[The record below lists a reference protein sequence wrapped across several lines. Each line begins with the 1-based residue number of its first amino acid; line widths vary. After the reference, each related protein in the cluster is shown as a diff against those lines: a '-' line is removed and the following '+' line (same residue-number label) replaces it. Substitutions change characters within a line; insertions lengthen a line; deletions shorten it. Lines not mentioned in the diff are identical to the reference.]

1 MSALVNVRAERR
13 EKGRC
18 VTAYLIRRL
27 ATSIIVVLG
36 VSIFIF
42 FLLHTIY
49 PTPAQDILGP
59 RATQAAVHSWNK
71 QHGFLRPWL
80 VQYLTYMNHLIHGNL
95 GFSFKVNQSVAA
107 LFQERWLRS
116 AYLSGISLVVAVLIA
131 IPLGIYQAVRRNTIG
146 DNVVTSLAFV
156 TYAMPVFFLALILIQ
171 VFALSFPIFSFEAS
185 QSLSIWRVIGD
196 WHAMTLP
203 IATLTLL
210 TVAGFSRYMRSTSI
224 DTLAQDYIKA
234 ARAKG
239 LPERLVL
246 TRHLLRNACL
256 PMLTLIGLS
265 IPFLLAGNLIVESVF
280 NYQGL
285 GLLFY
290 TSLSNVDYYVL
301 LAYTLIGAFL
311 TVAGNFVAD
320 IALTIADP
328 RIRLS

>member
-1 MSALVNVRAERR
+1 VS
-13 EKGRC
+13 
-18 VTAYLIRRL
+18 AYLIRRIL
-27 ATSIIVVLG
+27 TSLVVVVG

-42 FLLHTIY
+42 FLLHVIY
-49 PTPAQDILGP
+49 PSPAQDILGP
-59 RATQAAVHSWNK
+59 KATQASVNSWNK
-71 QHGFLRPWL
+71 QHGFDRPWV

-95 GFSFKVNQSVAA
+95 GFSYKVNQSVAA
-107 LFQERWLRS
+107 LFGERWMRS
-116 AYLSGISLVVAVLIA
+116 AYLSGISLVLAVLIA
-131 IPLGIYQAVRRNTIG
+131 IPLGIYQATKRNTVG
-146 DNVVTSLAFV
+146 DTVVTSLAFT
-156 TYAMPVFFLALILIQ
+156 TYAMPVFFLAIILIQ
-171 VFALSFPIFSFEAS
+171 VFAFSFPIFSFEAS
-185 QSLSIWRVIGD
+185 QSLSLIRVIGD
-196 WHAMTLP
+196 WHSMTLP

-210 TVAGFSRYMRSTSI
+210 SVAGFSRYMRSTSI

-246 TRHLLRNACL
+246 TRHLLRNASL
-256 PMLTLIGLS
+256 PMVTLIGLS
-265 IPFLLAGNLIVESVF
+265 IPFLLSGNLITEFVF
-280 NYQGL
+280 NFQGL

-311 TVAGNFVAD
+311 TVGGNFVAD